1 MREKDAKFPRIL
13 HNLRT
18 GDGLMSEHKDVQRR
32 IESIEGLVREIEN
45 VSDPAVQSLS
55 KQLVQS
61 LMDLHGMGL
70 ERMLEIT
77 HHSGASGQK
86 IIDEMGRDQLV
97 SSLLLLYGLH
107 PSDLESRVVQALEK
121 SRPYLRSHGGN
132 VELVSVSES
141 GAVMLKLQ
149 GSCHSCPSSA
159 ITLQSTVEQAIYDAA
174 PDVTSIVV
182 EGVLAEA
189 ATVSGFVPLAN
200 LAAAA
205 NGHTAGNAGATGQT
219 EWEDVFGLDALPR
232 GILRKQ
238 DVAGEPVLFCQ
249 LNDDIYAYGMTC
261 PGCGQPLE
269 GGHLENA
276 ILACP
281 ICLQKYDLVHAGRA
295 VDISPLHLQPIP
307 LLKENG
313 RAKVAVLS
321 RARSAV

>member
-1 MREKDAKFPRIL
+1 
-13 HNLRT
+13 
-18 GDGLMSEHKDVQRR
+18 MSEHKDVQRR
-32 IESIEGLVREIEN
+32 IESIEGLVREIEK

-77 HHSGASGQK
+77 HHSGAGGQK
-86 IIDEMGRDQLV
+86 IIDDMGRDELV

-107 PSDLESRVVQALEK
+107 PLDLETRVVQALEK
-121 SRPYLRSHGGN
+121 SRPYLKSHGGN
-132 VELVSVSES
+132 VELVSVNEA
-141 GAVMLKLQ
+141 GAVTLKLQ

-159 ITLQSTVEQAIYDAA
+159 VTLQSTVEQAIYDAA
-174 PDVTSIVV
+174 PDVTSIMV
-182 EGVLAEA
+182 EGVVAEPAVAGGFISLASLEA
-189 ATVSGFVPLAN
+189 S
-200 LAAAA
+200 
-205 NGHTAGNAGATGQT
+205 GNAHGSGNGSATQT
-219 EWEDVFGLDALPR
+219 EWEDVFGLDALPQ

-249 LNDDIYAYGMTC
+249 LNEDLYAYGITC

-307 LLKENG
+307 LLRENG

-321 RARSAV
+321 RARSAM

>member
-1 MREKDAKFPRIL
+1 
-13 HNLRT
+13 
-18 GDGLMSEHKDVQRR
+18 MSEHKDVQRR
-32 IESIEGLVREIEN
+32 IESIEGLVREIEK

-77 HHSGASGQK
+77 YHSGAGGQK
-86 IIDEMGRDQLV
+86 IIDDMGRDDLV

-107 PSDLESRVVQALEK
+107 PLDLEARVVQALEK
-121 SRPYLRSHGGN
+121 SRPYLKSHGGN
-132 VELVSVSES
+132 VELVSVNES
-141 GAVMLKLQ
+141 GAVTLKLQ

-159 ITLQSTVEQAIYDAA
+159 VTLQSTVEQAIYDAA
-174 PDVTSIVV
+174 PDVTSIMV
-182 EGVLAEA
+182 EGVVAEPA
-189 ATVSGFVPLAN
+189 VAGGFIPLASLQASAN
-200 LAAAA
+200 AHGSA
-205 NGHTAGNAGATGQT
+205 NGSATQT
-219 EWEDVFGLDALPR
+219 EWEDVFGLDALPP

-249 LNDDIYAYGMTC
+249 LNEDLYAYGMTC

-281 ICLQKYDLVHAGRA
+281 ICLQKYDLIHAGRA

-307 LLKENG
+307 LLRENG

>member
-1 MREKDAKFPRIL
+1 
-13 HNLRT
+13 
-18 GDGLMSEHKDVQRR
+18 MSEHKDVQRR
-32 IESIEGLVREIEN
+32 IESIEGLVREIEK

-77 HHSGASGQK
+77 LHSGASGQK
-86 IIDEMGRDQLV
+86 IIDEMGRDELV

-107 PSDLESRVVQALEK
+107 PLDLESRVVQALEK

-182 EGVLAEA
+182 EGVVAEA
-189 ATVSGFVPLAN
+189 AMVSGFVPLAN
-200 LAAAA
+200 LAATG
-205 NGHTAGNAGATGQT
+205 NGHAAGNAGAAGQT
-219 EWEDVFGLDALPR
+219 EWEDVFGLDALPP

-249 LNDDIYAYGMTC
+249 LNDDFYAYGMTC

-269 GGHLENA
+269 GGRLEDA

-295 VDISPLHLQPIP
+295 VDISHLHLQPIP

-313 RAKVAVLS
+313 RARVAVLS